1 MYFYELDCLSKNQLG
16 FIYIVC
22 LKKIKKKICN
32 ICKVY
37 FCYLGL
43 IDILSILN
51 ERYSSFVCEYF
62 YVYL

>member
-1 MYFYELDCLSKNQLG
+1 M
-16 FIYIVC
+16 
-22 LKKIKKKICN
+22 LKKIKNKICN

-51 ERYSSFVCEYF
+51 ERYLSFVCEYF